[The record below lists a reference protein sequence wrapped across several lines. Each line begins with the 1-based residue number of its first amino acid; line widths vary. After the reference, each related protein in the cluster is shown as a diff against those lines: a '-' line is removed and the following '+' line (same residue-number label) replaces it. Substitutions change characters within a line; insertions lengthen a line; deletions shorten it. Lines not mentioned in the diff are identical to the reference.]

1 MSASSAL
8 QVRKLTGYIG
18 AEVSGVDLRTPPD
31 EPWSATL
38 RNLLGEHQ
46 VLFFRDQHLDI
57 AQQKALTLAFGPL
70 LQLPYVKPMD
80 AEPDVIRVYKGA
92 EERGGVFG
100 GDWHSDFS
108 FLERPPSG
116 SVLCAHTLPPH
127 GGDTIWASQAT
138 AWDHLPEPLQQL
150 LLGRDAIH
158 VGKPYGIKWAPPKKA
173 QSGAGVQMSRGDPTA
188 DEERRHPAV
197 LENPVTGRRMLFLNP
212 TYVTRFDG
220 LTEAES
226 APLLD
231 QIQRHITRPE
241 FCVRFT
247 WTPGTV
253 AIWDNIATQ
262 HYAVNDYHGFE
273 RLMYRTTFSGPSP
286 RELAAHPAGNQ
297 PGLAAE

>member
-1 MSASSAL
+1 MSDTSAL
-8 QVRKLTGYIG
+8 QVRKLTGNIG
-18 AEVSGVDLRTPPD
+18 AEVSGVNLRDAPD
-31 EPWSATL
+31 ETL
-38 RNLLGEHQ
+38 AACLRALLAQHQ
-46 VLFFRDQHLDI
+46 VLFLRGQHLDI
-57 AQQKALTLAFGPL
+57 AQQKTLTAAFGPL

-92 EERGGVFG
+92 DEKGGVFG

-108 FLERPPSG
+108 FLERPPYG
-116 SVLCAHTLPPH
+116 SVLCAHTLPPY
-127 GGDTIWASQAT
+127 GGDTIWASQAA

-158 VGKPYGIKWAPPKKA
+158 VGKPYGIRWAPPKQA

-197 LENPVTGRRMLFLNP
+197 LENPLTGRRMLFLNP
-212 TYVTRFDG
+212 TYVTRLDG

-231 QIQRHITRPE
+231 QIQRHVIRPE
-241 FCVRFT
+241 FCIRFS

-262 HYAVNDYHGFE
+262 HYAVNDYQGFE
-273 RLMYRTTFSGPSP
+273 RLMFRTTFAGPSP
-286 RELAAHPAGNQ
+286 RELAARPADGRA
-297 PGLAAE
+297 GLAAE

>member
-1 MSASSAL
+1 MSATPLL
-8 QVRKLTGYIG
+8 QVRKLTGNIG
-18 AEVSGVDLRTPPD
+18 AEISGIELQQPPD
-31 EPWSATL
+31 EALAAAL
-38 RNLLGEHQ
+38 RTELAKHQ
-46 VLFFRDQHLDI
+46 VLFIRDQHLDI
-57 AQQKALTLAFGPL
+57 AQQKALTAAFGPL
-70 LQLPYVKPMD
+70 MQLPYVEPMET
-80 AEPDVIRVYKGA
+80 EPDVIHVYKGA
-92 EERGGVFG
+92 DEKGGVFG

-127 GGDTIWASQAT
+127 GGDTIWASQAA

-173 QSGAGVQMSRGDPTA
+173 QSGAGIQMSRGDPSA
-188 DEERRHPAV
+188 DKERRHPAV
-197 LENPVTGRRMLFLNP
+197 LENPLTGRRMLFLNP
-212 TYVTRFDG
+212 TYVTRLDG

-241 FCVRFT
+241 FCVRFS

-262 HYAVNDYHGFE
+262 HYAVNDYQGFE
-273 RLMYRTTFSGPSP
+273 RLMYRTTFAGPAP
-286 RELAAHPAGNQ
+286 RELAAR
-297 PGLAAE
+297 PGDSRSGIAAE